1 MKNNCVQINSG
12 TIASTGIQ
20 TQKINFAEIMS
31 PITSTSLV
39 NKKKKGI
46 NQKVIS
52 KVDSLRNTGYN
63 SGSVD
68 GNQR

>member
-46 NQKVIS
+46 N
-52 KVDSLRNTGYN
+52 
-63 SGSVD
+63 
-68 GNQR
+68 